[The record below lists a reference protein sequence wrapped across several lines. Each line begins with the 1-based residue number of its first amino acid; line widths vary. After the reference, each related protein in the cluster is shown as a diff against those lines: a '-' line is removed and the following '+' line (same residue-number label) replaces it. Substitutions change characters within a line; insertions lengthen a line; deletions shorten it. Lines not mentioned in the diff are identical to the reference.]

1 MAGCVHQACS
11 DRIACASLTINVWR
25 PCVARIPASMGSGL
39 SAQSIR
45 LLVQRKVRYY
55 KGVPLVESVYAGSAP
70 SQVRVGYRSASR
82 DAGFAGS

>member
-1 MAGCVHQACS
+1 
-11 DRIACASLTINVWR
+11 
-25 PCVARIPASMGSGL
+25 MGSGL